1 MTTGPVALRGCAA
14 VVVVA
19 LLASG
24 GCSDRRDGP
33 PRYAVTGRVTF
44 QGKPLPVGRISFE
57 PDAASG
63 NTGPAGYG
71 NILAGRFS
79 TYPRMGA
86 IGGAHVVR
94 ITGYDGIAKG
104 ESVEGQPLFPDY
116 ITTIDLPAKA
126 ATIDFDVPAAADKPQ
141 KPTGPT
147 VLPKR

>member
-1 MTTGPVALRGCAA
+1 MTTGPVALRRYAA
-14 VVVVA
+14 IVVVA

-24 GCSDRRDGP
+24 GCSGRQDGP
-33 PRYAVTGRVTF
+33 PRYAVRGRVTF

-71 NILAGRFS
+71 NIVAGRFR

-86 IGGAHVVR
+86 IGGPHVVR
-94 ITGYDGIAKG
+94 ISGHDGIASG

-126 ATIDFDVPAAADKPQ
+126 ATIDFEVPAAAAKPETQ
-141 KPTGPT
+141 AGPT